1 MILIIHAEESLSWHS
16 PDKNINLIAPNY
28 LPESKK
34 ENRRL
39 AVVVGGKNDRYII
52 IGEII
57 FCFISGSPKMV
68 RLTCVMEGF
77 EGNKT
82 SKPKWTTNFEDHQIS
97 KDEDGTSWIDEGYA
111 GWEVNV
117 TVSNKDIG
125 SKVRFPL
132 INVVFYSL

>member
-1 MILIIHAEESLSWHS
+1 
-16 PDKNINLIAPNY
+16 
-28 LPESKK
+28 
-34 ENRRL
+34 
-39 AVVVGGKNDRYII
+39 
-52 IGEII
+52 
-57 FCFISGSPKMV
+57 MV

-77 EGNKT
+77 EGNRT

-117 TVSNKDIG
+117 TVSNKDFG

-132 INVVFYSL
+132 IKVVLTVCNIFRKSLAIINRDILPKSLRLSLIFTQSEVSV